1 MGSLNKMASKAVK
14 EGFKLAK
21 PVLSVNK
28 SEAKRRVINLYKAW
42 YRQMEF
48 TVKDFELPVTV
59 EEGREKIREQFRKN
73 KHVTDIRAIDMM
85 VIKGQQELLETA
97 HIWKQENHVMA
108 YFKDTVNKKPNDFLG
123 KFYDG
128 HD

>member
-1 MGSLNKMASKAVK
+1 MASNSIK
-14 EGFKLAK
+14 EGYKLVK

-28 SEAKRRVINLYKAW
+28 TEAKRRVINLYKAW
-42 YRQMEF
+42 YRQIPF
-48 TVKDFELPVTV
+48 TVKDHTIPVTEDEARAKV
-59 EEGREKIREQFRKN
+59 REQFLKN

-97 HIWKQENHVMA
+97 RIWKQRSHVMA
-108 YFKDTVNKKPNDFLG
+108 YFKDSENPKPKDFLG